1 MSGVWPDACQ
11 CGLVRSSGV
20 NCLACGLCAGCYLG
34 RVMDTVPIPFRFD
47 ADAWSVDER
56 DFPANSSNA
65 ERLQFCLNYAVLA
78 PSCYNTQ
85 PWFFRL
91 TGAALELF
99 ADRSRRL
106 PVADPD
112 GRALVIACGA
122 ALFNLR
128 CALRNFGLQPKVTL
142 LPWLKEGDPL
152 SNSEVPLARVELD
165 GTAACPASE
174 RALFQ
179 AIRRRRNYL
188 GAFDPA
194 PISQSLIDAMQE
206 HSRFEGAWLGILED
220 ADAKHELSRLVI
232 EADRLQLTQRP
243 FRVELEKWSRR
254 GARLVPPMPS
264 GAQQLGPHGEFCLP
278 FGAFLDPALSGH
290 ADADLI
296 ESTPLIGVLGADGDT
311 PLDWLRSGQALQKIL
326 LWARAAGVWAS
337 FLNQPIARPESRLK
351 VAHLIDRNYPMLLIR
366 FGRTPPPVASRAMRA
381 TRYIIGR

>member
-1 MSGVWPDACQ
+1 
-11 CGLVRSSGV
+11 
-20 NCLACGLCAGCYLG
+20 
-34 RVMDTVPIPFRFD
+34 MDTVPIPFRFD

-56 DFPANSSNA
+56 DFPAASSNT

-128 CALRNFGLQPKVTL
+128 CALRFFGLQPKVTL

-165 GTAACPASE
+165 GTVACPASE
-174 RALFQ
+174 RVLFQ
-179 AIRRRRNYL
+179 AIRRRRTYL

-194 PISQSLIDAMQE
+194 PISQNLIDAMQE
-206 HSRFEGAWLGILED
+206 QARCEGAWLGILED
-220 ADAKHELSRLVI
+220 GDGKAEVSGIVA
-232 EADRLQLTQRP
+232 EADRLQLTQRKY
-243 FRVELEKWSRR
+243 RVELAKWTRR
-254 GARLVPPMPS
+254 GARLVPQMAP
-264 GAQQLGPHGEFCLP
+264 GALQLGPHGEFALP

-290 ADADLI
+290 GEVDLI
-296 ESTPLIGVLGADGDT
+296 QSTPLIGVLGADGDT
-311 PLDWLRSGQALQKIL
+311 PLDWLRSGQALQKTV
-326 LWARAAGVWAS
+326 LWARAAGVWAT
-337 FLNQPIARPESRLK
+337 FLNQPIARPESRMA
-351 VAHLIDRNYPMLLIR
+351 VAQLLDRNYPMLLIR
-366 FGRTPPPVASRAMRA
+366 FGRVPSPAPSRALRA
-381 TRYIIGR
+381 ARYIIGR

>member
-1 MSGVWPDACQ
+1 
-11 CGLVRSSGV
+11 
-20 NCLACGLCAGCYLG
+20 
-34 RVMDTVPIPFRFD
+34 MDTVPIPFRFD
-47 ADAWSVDER
+47 ADAWSVGES
-56 DFPANSSNA
+56 DFPASSSSA
-65 ERLQFCLNYAVLA
+65 DRLQFCLNYAVLA

-128 CALRNFGLQPKVTL
+128 CALRFFGLQPKVTL

-152 SNSEVPLARVELD
+152 SSSEVPLARVELD
-165 GTAACPASE
+165 GAAACPASE
-174 RALFQ
+174 RVLFQ
-179 AIRRRRNYL
+179 AIRRRRTYL

-206 HSRFEGAWLGILED
+206 QARYEGAWLGIFD
-220 ADAKHELSRLVI
+220 DSDAKSEVSAIVA
-232 EADRLQLTQRP
+232 EADRLQLTQRKY
-243 FRVELEKWSRR
+243 RVELAKWTRR
-254 GARLVPPMPS
+254 GARLVPPMTA
-264 GAQQLGPHGEFCLP
+264 GALQLGPHGEFALP
-278 FGAFLDPALSGH
+278 FGAFLDPSLSG
-290 ADADLI
+290 DRDVDLI

-311 PLDWLRSGQALQKIL
+311 PLDWLRSGQALQKTV

-337 FLNQPIARPESRLK
+337 FLYQPIARPASRMA
-351 VAHLIDRNYPMLLIR
+351 VAQLLDRNYPMLLIR
-366 FGRTPPPVASRAMRA
+366 FGRVPSPAPSRALRA
-381 TRYIIGR
+381 ARYIIGR